1 MRQHKLFLMLLY
13 LLFIFYSTNVL
24 GYSLLL
30 PETPYSFTSGDF
42 NHDGKNDIA
51 VGFNGVVIILW
62 GNNLG
67 QFSLENVK
75 YILFN
80 GRADKLVSA
89 DVNSD
94 GWVDLIVSDRI
105 KNRLKVLVNLGAN
118 FVLHDE
124 VNSFAPNVIVTG
136 YINDD
141 NYLDIVVPN
150 PGGGIGVFY
159 GKGNYSLDSETWFT
173 YEMMGGIYNA
183 FNKIKLQDIDSD
195 GISEI
200 IGLSENNIIYVLKNN
215 NNNLSIISTMQTG
228 STPADIACADFN
240 HDNIIDLVISNNLS
254 NSVMI
259 YYGLSE
265 GSNVTFNS
273 QPVIYNVGFTPT
285 SLIVGDFNNDS
296 YLDIVVLCAA
306 SNEIYFLL
314 STGFGNFTIASSV
327 LSLTQRPSAFIAN
340 DFNINGKF
348 DIATISEEDNSL
360 SVFLDNEINN
370 TLNFRIPS
378 LDVKVGVNNEE
389 PSDGPITIDMNSI
402 QSLQVYL
409 SVNANDMHGYLADL
423 YLELEVLEYSQ
434 GETLNVTH
442 YSISDTGISNAEN
455 PFVSNWHIV
464 NLPLSAVY
472 NISTWDLLGA
482 IGHPA
487 SLNIKAKLVIKQNS
501 SLPLMHIYTS
511 DSVKVQFFAPL
522 MINMPILNLD
532 TQIIGTN
539 SIQAIASLIAND
551 AEGLPS
557 DVYMWVDCEYT
568 KTQQTENNQTTI
580 KYCVYYQKYENGAWD
595 MNEECSEDSYPA
607 IEIKPFVSNWPLT
620 SIPNPVP
627 LFEFPLSIYQW
638 TNSCNVNLKLVIH
651 QLNGLSSTIWKQA
664 PIP

>member
-1 MRQHKLFLMLLY
+1 MRQHNLFLILLY

-24 GYSLLL
+24 GYSLSL
-30 PETPYSFTSGDF
+30 PETPYSFTSADF
-42 NHDGKNDIA
+42 NHDGENDIA
-51 VGFNGVVIILW
+51 VGFNGVVVILW

-80 GRADKLVSA
+80 GRADRLVSA

-105 KNRLKVLVNLGAN
+105 KNRLKVLVNLGAD

-124 VNSFAPNVIVTG
+124 VNSFAPNIMVTG

-159 GKGNYSLDSETWFT
+159 GKGNYKLNSKTWFT
-173 YEMMGGIYNA
+173 YEMMGGVYNI
-183 FNKIKLQDIDSD
+183 FNNIKLQDVDSD
-195 GISEI
+195 GTPEI
-200 IGLSENNIIYVLKNN
+200 LGLSGNNIYVLKNN
-215 NNNLSIISTMQTG
+215 NNNLSVISTMQTG
-228 STPADIACADFN
+228 STPSDIACADFN

-265 GSNVTFNS
+265 GGNISFNS
-273 QPVIYNVGFTPT
+273 QPVIYNVGLSPT

-314 STGFGNFTIASSV
+314 STGFGNFTIASCV
-327 LSLTQRPSAFIAN
+327 LSLTQRPSAFLAN

-370 TLNFRIPS
+370 TLNFKIPS
-378 LDVKVGVNNEE
+378 IDVKVGVNNGE

-402 QSLQVYL
+402 QSFQVYL

-482 IGHPA
+482 IGHSP
-487 SLNIKAKLVIKQNS
+487 SLDIKAKLVIKQNS

-511 DSVKVQFFAPL
+511 DSVKVQFFAPS
-522 MINMPILNLD
+522 MINMPVLNLD
-532 TQIIGTN
+532 TQIVSTN

-551 AEGLPS
+551 AEGLPT

-568 KTQQTENNQTTI
+568 KTEQTENNQTAI
-580 KYCVYYQKYENGAWD
+580 KYCVYYQKYENGSW
-595 MNEECSEDSYPA
+595 NISEECSEDSYPI
-607 IEIKPFVSNWPLT
+607 IEINPLISNWPLT

-627 LFEFPLSIYQW
+627 LFEFPLSIYQGR
-638 TNSCNVNLKLVIH
+638 NSCNVNLKLVIH
-651 QLNGLSSTIWKQA
+651 QLNGLTSTIWKQA

>member
-13 LLFIFYSTNVL
+13 FLFIFYSTNVL
-24 GYSLLL
+24 GYSLSL
-30 PETPYSFTSGDF
+30 PETPYSFTSADF

-80 GRADKLVSA
+80 GRADRLVSA

-105 KNRLKVLVNLGAN
+105 KNRLKVLVNLGAD

-124 VNSFAPNVIVTG
+124 VDSFAPNIMVTG

-159 GKGNYSLDSETWFT
+159 GKGNYKLNSKTWFT
-173 YEMMGGIYNA
+173 YEMMGGVYNI
-183 FNKIKLQDIDSD
+183 FNNIKLQDVDSD
-195 GISEI
+195 GTPEI
-200 IGLSENNIIYVLKNN
+200 LGLSGNNIYVLKNN
-215 NNNLSIISTMQTG
+215 NNNLSVISTMQTG
-228 STPADIACADFN
+228 STPSDIACADFN

-265 GSNVTFNS
+265 GGNISFNS
-273 QPVIYNVGFTPT
+273 QPVIYNVGLTPT
-285 SLIVGDFNNDS
+285 SLIIGDFNNDS
-296 YLDIVVLCAA
+296 YLDIVVLCTA

-378 LDVKVGVNNEE
+378 LDVKVGVNNGE

-409 SVNANDMHGYLADL
+409 SINANDMHGYLADF
-423 YLELEVLEYSQ
+423 YLELEVLDSSE
-434 GETLNVTH
+434 GETLNITH
-442 YSISDTGISNAEN
+442 YSISDTGISNDEN

-464 NLPLSAVY
+464 NLPLSAIC
-472 NISTWDLLGA
+472 NISKWDLLGT
-482 IGHPA
+482 IGYPA
-487 SLNIKAKLVIKQNS
+487 SFNIKAKLVIKQNS

-511 DSVKVQFFAPL
+511 DSVKVQFFVPS

-532 TQIIGTN
+532 TQIVRPN
-539 SIQAIASLIAND
+539 SIRATASLIPND

-557 DVYMWVDCEYT
+557 DVYMWVDCKYT
-568 KTQQTENNQTTI
+568 KTEQTEDNQTAI
-580 KYCVYYQKYENGAWD
+580 KYCVYYQKYENGSW
-595 MNEECSEDSYPA
+595 NISEECSEDSYPI
-607 IEIKPFVSNWPLT
+607 IEINPLISNWPLT

-627 LFEFPLSIYQW
+627 LFEFPLSIYQGR
-638 TNSCNVNLKLVIH
+638 NSCNVNLRLVIH

-664 PIP
+664 AIP